1 MKKSSILII
10 STAIL
15 VSFAACIGGLPGL
28 QSNFSV
34 GEQDIP
40 GVGVK
45 KLFAPYSETVN
56 YWGYIKPGQAADAVV
71 NGKKSYFL
79 FVWVPAAIVELGVRL
94 ISPTG
99 EIGEP
104 SSGDFQSEAFKAA
117 TPEEK
122 SMPNW
127 FDTWIRVERLAAI
140 MPNQIEGAAKGK
152 ALQNLGDNDDGDD
165 TYNEERHNKYNSL
178 LRIQIPN
185 IPKSLDELK
194 NIDTKKLLVRGL
206 YRITFT
212 TYKVGEVKGSFVATV
227 GVLGPPGVPGLS
239 PILHANPAEL
249 QKLAVDAEEKL
260 KAAVAGDKK

>member
-1 MKKSSILII
+1 MKKTSILTF
-10 STAIL
+10 SAAIL
-15 VSFAACIGGLPGL
+15 VSFAACIGGLPSL
-28 QSNFSV
+28 KSSFV
-34 GEQDIP
+34 IGEHDVP
-40 GVGVK
+40 GVGVQK
-45 KLFAPYSETVN
+45 AFAPYSETVN

-79 FVWVPAAIVELGVRL
+79 YVWVPAAIAELGVRL

-99 EIGEP
+99 EIGDP
-104 SSGDFQSEAFKAA
+104 SSEDFQSDAFKAA

-165 TYNEERHNKYNSL
+165 TYNEERHAKYNSL
-178 LRIQIPN
+178 LRITIPN
-185 IPKSLDELK
+185 LPKSLDELK
-194 NIDTKKLLVRGL
+194 NLDTKKLLVRGL

-249 QKLAVDAEEKL
+249 QKQATAAEEAL
-260 KAAVAGDKK
+260 KKAVAGDKK